1 MRRLTELPTPRV
13 IRALKRAGW
22 EVYGGSKHYKLL
34 NDARPGALTVPRS
47 SPLKKGTIRAI
58 LRQAGISLQEFWT
71 LYK

>member
-1 MRRLTELPTPRV
+1 MRRLTELPTARF

-22 EVYGGSKHYKLL
+22 EVHGGAKHYKLL
-34 NDARPGALTVPRS
+34 NESLPGALTVPRS

-58 LRQAGISLQEFWT
+58 LRQAHISLKEFWE